1 MDCTQTANTEF
12 YIDLG
17 KEYDIYTGAGFSDK
31 TLENFY
37 KKSAVEFRIKLN
49 DTPASFFNIYLFKS
63 RGEEYASAP
72 ANQRY
77 IRSNV
82 QLKTYVDATI
92 IGEWQYVQVPF
103 TAFSSNGE
111 YVNENNVKVKDTP
124 VNLAKVCAIGFA
136 HRMTDADTKITP
148 TIQYDDLKF
157 VYGNMDDENPG
168 VTVVPAKDYEQRKEQ
183 AVFTTIDIRNLA
195 TTGYYGGSGIGWTGH
210 GADNELTGFNKN
222 KKIHGILHIYA
233 RFRE

>member
-1 MDCTQTANTEF
+1 MEYTNSSDTQNGGKTLAVDCTQTANTEF

-31 TLENFY
+31 TPENFY

-49 DTPASFFNIYLFKS
+49 DTPASFFNIYLFQS

-136 HRMTDADTKITP
+136 HMMTDAAWYFAAHAKNTTGAELTVDC
-148 TIQYDDLKF
+148 
-157 VYGNMDDENPG
+157 GNMIQLYPIIPD
-168 VTVVPAKDYEQRKEQ
+168 
-183 AVFTTIDIRNLA
+183 
-195 TTGYYGGSGIGWTGH
+195 
-210 GADNELTGFNKN
+210 
-222 KKIHGILHIYA
+222 
-233 RFRE
+233 